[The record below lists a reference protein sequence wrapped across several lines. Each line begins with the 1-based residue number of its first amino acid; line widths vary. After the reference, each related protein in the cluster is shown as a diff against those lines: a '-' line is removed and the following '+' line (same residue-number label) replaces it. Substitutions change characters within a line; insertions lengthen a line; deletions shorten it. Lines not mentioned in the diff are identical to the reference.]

1 MGTLSIS
8 GEEFNTNG
16 GSVYPNMWEKC
27 QVSTLILRGCLCS
40 NSTCTNNSLER
51 LCGPFYF
58 TSFLHIFQLSVMKGS
73 SCQVKRFC
81 CFIGTN
87 NVIDLTSLF
96 LALGWSHNWQSPCYT
111 RGDDFQGQDDNNQE
125 HFFFF
130 SKSLCSRWEVQHV
143 ESLEE
148 NCV

>member
-8 GEEFNTNG
+8 GEKFNTNG